1 MKHLLP
7 IQSRPGSAA
16 LIFLCTL
23 QLMTHTTVAQ
33 QQRNIQLNDIPDNIN
48 VIGNQSLNVRNILV
62 AAPTGPNGTGV
73 VRGIN
78 INVPVM
84 DNGLSSNAGGPNVQA
99 YTSSVIPKQAVIN
112 QVANKPKTSRPAVSQ
127 AVKPKPK
134 SVVSASPATQR
145 PKPKGHVNTA
155 APKKR
160 ISRPATPVMVVPAL
174 AAPVVAA
181 QVQAPVSNPIPTVA
195 NPPLAVQQAINTD
208 NALVQTNIMVNVQ
221 ASVINTASAP
231 AVRSVA
237 ASGSSSS
244 SGKSHRSG
252 RKKHGSFYYQT
263 NKKLLK
269 LFAKTKNRKFDP
281 AKCFVWK

>member
-1 MKHLLP
+1 
-7 IQSRPGSAA
+7 
-16 LIFLCTL
+16 LIFLCAL
-23 QLMTHTTVAQ
+23 QLMTRTAGAQ
-33 QQRNIQLNDIPDNIN
+33 QQRNIQLNDIPDNVN
-48 VIGNQSLNVRNILV
+48 VIGNQSLNVRNIHV

-99 YTSSVIPKQAVIN
+99 YTSSVIPKQVVIN
-112 QVANKPKTSRPAVSQ
+112 QVTNKPKTGRPAVSQ

-145 PKPKGHVNTA
+145 PKPKVNTA
-155 APKKR
+155 APKRR
-160 ISRPATPVMVVPAL
+160 ISRPATPVTVVPAL

-181 QVQAPVSNPIPTVA
+181 QVQAPVTNPIPTVA

-208 NALVQTNIMVNVQ
+208 NALMQTNITVNVQ

-231 AVRSVA
+231 VVRNVA